1 MEGLAA
7 YLVTVS
13 VFSCLWNPENG
24 FFELDIL
31 FRVMYLYDT
40 DACGAQVHIMHI
52 DELVLSNET
61 YGLAVLPIKHR
72 SPLMSVI
79 SQLPEKTK
87 NYLIMSVCLHT
98 FWLATALILRVFINV
113 EDLEVFV
120 IVLRIVYFTSLFVI
134 FFDICLGVVYIAH
147 IQQSLTKGMILSEPT
162 FSHTN
167 YVICPGLAAYLV
179 TVSVFSCLWNPENGF
194 FELDILFRVMYLYD
208 TDACG
213 AQVHI
218 MHIDELV
225 LGNETYGLAVLPIKH
240 RSPLMSFGGWVPMIA
255 SAAWMRGIIV
265 LIVNIFNCKVIRF
278 IIGKIKKKKVKRRLA
293 DKTNIPFPDSRN
305 SQFTD
310 AAILEYI
317 GSGSVLR
324 RIKKKAPYDEQLQ
337 PFIINDDTTWI
348 ALMFAYLSCRGVVQ
362 WIVNFWIVQDTYFK
376 GLEVYRYLSPTRRGV
391 KK

>member
-1 MEGLAA
+1 MARGIKLAESLDRGFYEVYSTHSPSILFGVKPSDRRHLKAISWIIILQCLAA

-147 IQQSLTKGMILSEPT
+147 IQQSLTKGMILRYSGWGKVRGI
-162 FSHTN
+162 N
-167 YVICPGLAAYLV
+167 
-179 TVSVFSCLWNPENGF
+179 N
-194 FELDILFRVMYLYD
+194 
-208 TDACG
+208 
-213 AQVHI
+213 
-218 MHIDELV
+218 IDE
-225 LGNETYGLAVLPIKH
+225 
-240 RSPLMSFGGWVPMIA
+240 FGGWVPMIA

-310 AAILEYI
+310 GNSLYFRTGE
-317 GSGSVLR
+317 ST
-324 RIKKKAPYDEQLQ
+324 PY
-337 PFIINDDTTWI
+337 
-348 ALMFAYLSCRGVVQ
+348 CG
-362 WIVNFWIVQDTYFK
+362 K
-376 GLEVYRYLSPTRRGV
+376 RYLSDLE
-391 KK
+391 